1 MDLTLIIIVFFWSS
15 EAVVTGGTAGGDNQP
30 LIIIV
35 DRLRYA
41 DDHPFATRQPDFRGE
56 RFTTQGK
63 PPTMKSLLIPV
74 GLALALVA
82 ATAAAPAQASGC
94 LKGAAIGGVVGRYA
108 GHHGLLGAGV
118 GCLIGGHE
126 AHKRDRERAEQ
137 GHGSSCSDRRHS
149 YRDGYNNRGYGSRY
163 YDEGR

>member
-74 GLALALVA
+74 GLALALWPLRPLHRRRQVA
-82 ATAAAPAQASGC
+82 ASKAPRSAAWSAAMRVTTASSGPVSAA
-94 LKGAAIGGVVGRYA
+94 
-108 GHHGLLGAGV
+108 
-118 GCLIGGHE
+118 
-126 AHKRDRERAEQ
+126 
-137 GHGSSCSDRRHS
+137 
-149 YRDGYNNRGYGSRY
+149 
-163 YDEGR
+163 